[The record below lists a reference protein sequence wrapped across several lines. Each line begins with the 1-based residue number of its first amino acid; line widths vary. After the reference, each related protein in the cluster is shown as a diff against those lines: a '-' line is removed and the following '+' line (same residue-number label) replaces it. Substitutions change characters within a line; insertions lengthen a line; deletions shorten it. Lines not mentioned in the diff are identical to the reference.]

1 MATNISFSII
11 AITST
16 RVDIREG
23 TITSGY
29 KRYRL
34 ELVRWKMLVNGFR
47 KVFLE
52 KGEHYVSK
60 AGDDSWCIVPD
71 T

>member
-1 MATNISFSII
+1 MI
-11 AITST
+11 AITSMG
-16 RVDIREG
+16 VNIRKG
-23 TITSGY
+23 SIISGY

-34 ELVRWKMLVNGFR
+34 EILRWNMLVNGIR
-47 KVFLE
+47 KAFLE

-60 AGDDSWCIVPD
+60 AGDDSWCMMRD